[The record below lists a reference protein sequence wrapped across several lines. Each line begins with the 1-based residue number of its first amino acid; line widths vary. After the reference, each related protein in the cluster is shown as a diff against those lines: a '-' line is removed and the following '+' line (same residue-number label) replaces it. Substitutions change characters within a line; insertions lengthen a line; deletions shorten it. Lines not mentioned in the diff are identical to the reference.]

1 MTVTNARPKDPVL
14 AAAHWFQSPVDH
26 GIIRRGHIT
35 IYTDLIQ
42 GTDEWF
48 EARRGMLTASEM
60 KLILTSTL
68 KVANNEKTRAHV
80 WELLAQR
87 ISGFVE
93 PSYVGDDMLRGYEDE
108 IEARRL
114 YSEKIAPVEEIGF
127 ITNERLGFRI
137 GCSPDGLVG
146 DDGAVEFKSRRQKF
160 QVETIVSGEPPS
172 EHMIQLQT
180 TLLVTERTWIDYGSY
195 SGGLPMVLYR
205 VYPDDEIQSAIIE
218 AAGAFEERVTELRAS
233 YDAALKSGARLLPT
247 TRRLEQE
254 MHI

>member
-1 MTVTNARPKDPVL
+1 MTFTKARPSDSTL
-14 AAAHWFQSPVDH
+14 ATAHRFQRSLDD
-26 GIIRRGHIT
+26 GIIRRGHMT
-35 IYTDLIQ
+35 IYTDLVQ
-42 GTDEWF
+42 GSDEWF

-60 KLILTSTL
+60 RLILTSTL

-114 YSEKIAPVEEIGF
+114 YSEKIAPVEEVGF
-127 ITNERLGFRI
+127 VTNDRLGFNI

-146 DDGAVEFKSRRQKF
+146 DEGSVEFKSRRQKF
-160 QVETIVSGEPPS
+160 QVETIVSGEPPA

-180 TLLVTERTWIDYGSY
+180 TLLVTERAWIDYGSY
-195 SGGLPMVLYR
+195 SGGLPMVIYR
-205 VYPDDEIQSAIIE
+205 VYPDDDVRAAIIE
-218 AAGAFEERVTELRAS
+218 AAEAFEARLGELHAA
-233 YDAALKSGARLLPT
+233 YDAALHAGARLLPT
-247 TRRLEQE
+247 ARRVEQE
-254 MHI
+254 MYI